1 MKSFS
6 DFRKSIASVGKKKEE
21 RKPQKAMDA
30 GARGR
35 RMLQRREYAAKVSAF
50 IPDELKDHY
59 EIDESSL
66 ARIKSKSDKGGIA
79 TLSASRGDKSA
90 KENRAR
96 AKQLD
101 KDIRGKGLPGATKV
115 TGSYVEKGDDG
126 KEKKVKERSH
136 VVTSGKM
143 GKRKFKKAVKALG
156 KKYGQDSVLTQ
167 TKKTGTL
174 VATRKGGLGKAK
186 RIGVG
191 KFKPQGKN
199 PEGQSQI
206 KGKTFTYESYLRI
219 QERGKTYTIVLS
231 WRGKLITTQMFIAS
245 FKRPTKAEMTIEVQ
259 KVYPTAIVMYFNPSM
274 RDPSKPMLFAGQET

>member
-1 MKSFS
+1 MKSFA
-6 DFRKSIASVGKKKEE
+6 DFRKSVASIGKKKEE
-21 RKPQKAMDA
+21 KKPQKAMDA
-30 GARGR
+30 GAKGR
-35 RMLQRREYAAKVSAF
+35 RMLQRREYAAKVSSF
-50 IPDELKDHY
+50 IPDDLKDHKVY
-59 EIDESSL
+59 ESSL

-79 TLSASRGDKSA
+79 TMSASRGDKSA

-206 KGKTFTYESYLRI
+206 KGKTFTYESYLRV
-219 QERGKTYTIVLS
+219 QERGKTYTIVLN
-231 WRGKLITTQMFIAS
+231 WRGKLINTQMFIAS
-245 FKRPTKAEMTIEVQ
+245 FKRPTKAEMTTEVQ
-259 KVYPTAIVMYFNPSM
+259 KVYPTAIVMYFSPSPV
-274 RDPSKPMLFAGQET
+274 DPTKPMLFAGQET